1 MSTSRL
7 LVLTLLLLGLG
18 AAVAGACP
26 VCLDASNPTVIEEYR
41 RSTMFLS
48 LLPFG
53 IVGSIAGAGAYL
65 ARHPP
70 ARDAGDDTLNVR

>member
-1 MSTSRL
+1 MTTFRRIL
-7 LVLTLLLLGLG
+7 LSLAFVSVG
-18 AAVAGACP
+18 AAVAATCP

-53 IVGSIAGAGAYL
+53 IVGSIVGAAAYL
-65 ARHPP
+65 ARRPVGDAALS
-70 ARDAGDDTLNVR
+70 AR